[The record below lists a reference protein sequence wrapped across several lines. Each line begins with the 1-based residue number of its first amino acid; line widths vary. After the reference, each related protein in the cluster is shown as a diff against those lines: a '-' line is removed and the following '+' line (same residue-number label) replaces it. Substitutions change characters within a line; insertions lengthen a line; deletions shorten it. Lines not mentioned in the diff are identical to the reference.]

1 MAVTWLGLTALP
13 PSYLLEISLK
23 FKTKGE
29 KQMKTKLFFYRGWK
43 QSLEEFEQE
52 VNDFMAT
59 VQVVDVKISEAT
71 FGSSEDMAVQT
82 TLLVIYQ

>member
-1 MAVTWLGLTALP
+1 
-13 PSYLLEISLK
+13 
-23 FKTKGE
+23 
-29 KQMKTKLFFYRGWK
+29 MKTKLFIRRGRK
-43 QSLEEFEQE
+43 QSSEEFEQE

-59 VQVVDVKISEAT
+59 VQVVDVKIPEAS

>member
-1 MAVTWLGLTALP
+1 
-13 PSYLLEISLK
+13 
-23 FKTKGE
+23 
-29 KQMKTKLFFYRGWK
+29 MKTKLFIRRGCK

-52 VNDFMAT
+52 VNDFLST

-71 FGSSEDMAVQT
+71 LGSSEDMAVQT

>member
-1 MAVTWLGLTALP
+1 
-13 PSYLLEISLK
+13 
-23 FKTKGE
+23 
-29 KQMKTKLFFYRGWK
+29 MKTKLFIRRGWK

-52 VNDFMAT
+52 VNDFLAT

-71 FGSSEDMAVQT
+71 LGSSEDMAVQT

>member
-1 MAVTWLGLTALP
+1 MNGKKIA
-13 PSYLLEISLK
+13 EIRK
-23 FKTKGE
+23 
-29 KQMKTKLFFYRGWK
+29 KQKLS
-43 QSLEEFEQE
+43 QEELADKANVSRSIISFL
-52 VNDFMAT
+52 AT

>member
-1 MAVTWLGLTALP
+1 
-13 PSYLLEISLK
+13 
-23 FKTKGE
+23 
-29 KQMKTKLFFYRGWK
+29 MKTKLFIRRGWK
-43 QSLEEFEQE
+43 QSSEEFEQE

-71 FGSSEDMAVQT
+71 LGSSEDMAVQT

>member
-1 MAVTWLGLTALP
+1 
-13 PSYLLEISLK
+13 
-23 FKTKGE
+23 
-29 KQMKTKLFFYRGWK
+29 MKTKLFIRRGWK

-59 VQVVDVKISEAT
+59 VQVVNVKISEAT
-71 FGSSEDMAVQT
+71 FGSRDDMAVQT

>member
-1 MAVTWLGLTALP
+1 
-13 PSYLLEISLK
+13 
-23 FKTKGE
+23 
-29 KQMKTKLFFYRGWK
+29 MKTKLFIRRGWK
-43 QSLEEFEQE
+43 QSSEEIEQE

-71 FGSSEDMAVQT
+71 FGSSEDMAVQI